1 MLSSPT
7 AIQSFRFSTALL
19 APRERGPALHALRE
33 LGILPIEPL
42 PDLRPH
48 MAIAKRI
55 LPGVAIMS
63 GTLDGVRQGGT
74 RFGGGAGDD
83 VFFGVNLAGE
93 STARQ
98 GGRELNMRSGDA
110 GFFVGAESDV
120 RITRPTPVRFVGLR
134 VPLKTLAPLVA
145 NPSDAGMRVVPR
157 EARPLQLLNRYL
169 QALDMGASI
178 DSLEL
183 SRAVAQHICDL
194 IALSMGAH
202 RDVTALLGQRGVRAA
217 RLQAIK
223 ADIAARFNDFELTVS
238 AVALRH
244 GVTPRYIQKLFEDD
258 GVTFSEY
265 VLGRRL
271 AEAHRSLADPH
282 LANRSISTIAFNAGF
297 SDLSYFNRTYRRRF
311 GATPTETR
319 VQAAAEAFNSGVTVF
334 TATGGKP

>member
-55 LPGVAIMS
+55 LPGVAIMA

-83 VFFGVNLAGE
+83 VFFGVNLTGE

-120 RITRPTPVRFVGLR
+120 CMTRPTPVRFVGLR

-157 EARPLQLLNRYL
+157 EAR
-169 QALDMGASI
+169 
-178 DSLEL
+178 L
-183 SRAVAQHICDL
+183 S
-194 IALSMGAH
+194 SFS
-202 RDVTALLGQRGVRAA
+202 T
-217 RLQAIK
+217 
-223 ADIAARFNDFELTVS
+223 DIFR
-238 AVALRH
+238 
-244 GVTPRYIQKLFEDD
+244 
-258 GVTFSEY
+258 
-265 VLGRRL
+265 
-271 AEAHRSLADPH
+271 
-282 LANRSISTIAFNAGF
+282 RSIWAP
-297 SDLSYFNRTYRRRF
+297 R
-311 GATPTETR
+311 
-319 VQAAAEAFNSGVTVF
+319 
-334 TATGGKP
+334 

>member
-1 MLSSPT
+1 MHSSPP
-7 AIQSFRFSTALL
+7 AIQSFRFSTAVLT
-19 APRERGPALHALRE
+19 PRERGGALHNLRE

-42 PDLRPH
+42 ADLRPH

-74 RFGGGAGDD
+74 RFGGAAGDD
-83 VFFGVNLAGE
+83 VFFGVNLTGE

-98 GGRELNMRSGDA
+98 RGRELALRSGDA
-110 GFFVGAESDV
+110 GFFMGAESDV
-120 RITRPTPVRFVGLR
+120 CITRPTPVRFVGLR
-134 VPLKTLAPLVA
+134 LPLTRLAPLVA
-145 NPSDAGMRVVPR
+145 NPGDAGMRVVPR
-157 EARPLQLLNRYL
+157 EARPLQLLTRYL

-183 SRAVAQHICDL
+183 GRTVAQHICDL
-194 IALSMGAH
+194 IALSIGAH
-202 RDVTALLGQRGVRAA
+202 RDATTLLRQRGVRAA
-217 RLQAIK
+217 RLRAIK
-223 ADIAARFNDFELTVS
+223 ADIAAHANDFELKVS

-271 AEAHRSLADPH
+271 DEAHLSLADPQ
-282 LANRSISTIAFNAGF
+282 LADQSISAIAFDAGF

-311 GATPTETR
+311 GTTPTETR
-319 VQAAAEAFNSGVTVF
+319 MQAAAEAFNGAGTVV
-334 TATGGKP
+334 TATRKMR